1 MTDKTSTLRLSGR
14 KHARGGIISTV
25 MAGIGWI
32 IFAALCVYS
41 SSTGG
46 NAAAVAGI
54 LGILDAIL
62 ALAGM
67 IVAFKGFY
75 ERDVYYGMPAVG
87 ITLNGG
93 LFVLYFI
100 LYLMGTAIV

>member
-1 MTDKTSTLRLSGR
+1 MKEKKKSLRFSGR
-14 KHARGGIISTV
+14 SHARGGIISTV

-41 SSTGG
+41 SATGG

-54 LGILDAIL
+54 LGILDGIF

-67 IVAFKGFY
+67 IVAFRGFH
-75 ERDVYYGMPAVG
+75 ERDVYYVMPAIG
-87 ITLNGG
+87 MTLNGG
-93 LFVLYFI
+93 LFVLFFV

>member
-1 MTDKTSTLRLSGR
+1 MKEKRRTLRFSGR

-75 ERDVYYGMPAVG
+75 ERAVYYGMPAVG

>member
-1 MTDKTSTLRLSGR
+1 MKEKKRRLHFSGR
-14 KHARGGIISTV
+14 RHARGGIISTV

-32 IFAALCVYS
+32 IFVALCVYS

-54 LGILDAIL
+54 LGILDAVF

-67 IVAFKGFY
+67 IIAFRGFY
-75 ERDVYYGMPAVG
+75 ERDVYYVMPAVG
-87 ITLNGG
+87 MVTNGI
-93 LFVLYFI
+93 LFVAYFT
-100 LYLMGTAIV
+100 LYLMGIAIV

>member
-1 MTDKTSTLRLSGR
+1 
-14 KHARGGIISTV
+14 

-54 LGILDAIL
+54 LGILDAVL
-62 ALAGM
+62 ALTGM
-67 IVAFKGFY
+67 VVAFKGFS
-75 ERDVYYGMPAVG
+75 ERDVYYVMPAVG

>member
-1 MTDKTSTLRLSGR
+1 MKENKRKLHFSGR

-41 SSTGG
+41 SATGG

-54 LGILDAIL
+54 IGILDAFF

-67 IVAFKGFY
+67 VIAFRGFY
-75 ERDVYYGMPAVG
+75 ERDVYYVMPAVG
-87 ITLNGG
+87 LTLNGG

-100 LYLMGTAIV
+100 LY

>member
-1 MTDKTSTLRLSGR
+1 MKENKRKLHFSGR
-14 KHARGGIISTV
+14 KHARGVVISTV

-54 LGILDAIL
+54 LGMIDAVF

-67 IVAFKGFY
+67 VIAFRGFY
-75 ERDVYYGMPAVG
+75 ERDVYYIMPAVG
-87 ITLNGG
+87 MVLNGG
-93 LFVLYFI
+93 LFVFYFV
-100 LYLMGTAIV
+100 LYLMGIAIA

>member
-1 MTDKTSTLRLSGR
+1 MKEKKRRLHFSGR
-14 KHARGGIISTV
+14 THARGGVISTV

-46 NAAAVAGI
+46 NAATVAGI
-54 LGILDAIL
+54 LGILDGIF

-67 IVAFKGFY
+67 IVAFRGFY
-75 ERDVYYGMPAVG
+75 ERDVYYVMPAVG
-87 ITLNGG
+87 MSLNGI
-93 LFVLYFI
+93 LFVVYFI
-100 LYLMGTAIV
+100 LYLMGIAIV

>member
-1 MTDKTSTLRLSGR
+1 MKEKKRRLHFAGR

-25 MAGIGWI
+25 IAGIGWV

-54 LGILDAIL
+54 LGILDGIF

-67 IVAFKGFY
+67 IVAFRGFY
-75 ERDVYYGMPAVG
+75 ERDVYYVMPAVG
-87 ITLNGG
+87 MTLNGG
-93 LFVLYFI
+93 LFILYFV

>member
-1 MTDKTSTLRLSGR
+1 MKEKKRRLHFSGR
-14 KHARGGIISTV
+14 KHARGGVISTV

-46 NAAAVAGI
+46 NAAPVAGI
-54 LGILDAIL
+54 LGILDAVF

-67 IVAFKGFY
+67 IVAFRGFY
-75 ERDVYYGMPAVG
+75 ERDVYYVMPAVG
-87 ITLNGG
+87 MVLNGG
-93 LFVLYFI
+93 LFVMYFV